1 MISIRIMSDDR
12 KDKERLRA
20 VVNAVKEVLEEMG
33 YRVSVSNP
41 YPNRKNSG
49 ERYYLRVETGVSRRY
64 RRGKVRPYR
73 REQ

>member
-20 VVNAVKEVLEEMG
+20 VVNAVKRVLEEMG

-41 YPNRKNSG
+41 YPNRRNSG
-49 ERYYLRVETGVSRRY
+49 ERYYIRVESSASRRY
-64 RRGKVRPYR
+64 RRSKRRPYR